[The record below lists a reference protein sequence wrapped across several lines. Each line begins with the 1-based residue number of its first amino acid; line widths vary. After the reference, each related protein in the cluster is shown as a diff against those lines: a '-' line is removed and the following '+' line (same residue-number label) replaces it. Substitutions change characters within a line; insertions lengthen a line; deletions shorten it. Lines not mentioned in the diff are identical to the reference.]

1 MKKLA
6 FSIIIP
12 LMLFSCKST
21 RIVVPEAYAQA
32 PVIVYKTSADYLNK
46 VPITLNEEG
55 DQVMSYPAP
64 SDLRSGEG
72 LALPVQLKKGY
83 LLDMRGVQPNSAFT
97 SYTYEEYFALDVAPP
112 PGELLEKVI
121 DPDPFTEM
129 YHCGKHG
136 AFTDLKK
143 ELNRLIGDDFPA
155 CTDLIKSGDQE

>member
-6 FSIIIP
+6 LSIIIP
-12 LMLFSCKST
+12 LMLFSCRSS
-21 RIVVPEAYAQA
+21 RIVVPEAFAQA
-32 PVIVYKTSADYLNK
+32 PVIVYKTSADYFNK
-46 VPITLNEEG
+46 VPVTLNEAG
-55 DQVMSYPAP
+55 DRVNSFPAP

-72 LALPVQLKKGY
+72 LALPVQLRKGY

-97 SYTYEEYFALDVAPP
+97 SYTYEEYAALNVAPP

-136 AFTDLKK
+136 SFTDLRK
-143 ELNRLIGDDFPA
+143 ELNGLIADDFPD
-155 CTDLIKSGDQE
+155 CTDLLKQ